1 MVGSSLLRKLKR
13 NSKNKFIL
21 ANKKELDLRNQ
32 TEVNNFFKMHKPH
45 TVYMAA
51 AKVGGIIAN
60 YTYPADFIYD
70 NLMIQ
75 CNIIKSSF
83 DNGVKKLLFIGSS
96 CIYPKFSDQPIKEES
111 LLSGKLEKTNEPYAV
126 SKIAGIKLCE
136 SFNRQFSNSHNI
148 DYRCVMPTNLYGPGD
163 SYTENLSHVIPAL
176 IKRFHEAKLKKLKRV
191 SVWGTGKAKRE
202 FLYVDDLANACIYVM
217 NLKKKEYNSI
227 TSEMESHINIG
238 FGEDVSIK
246 FLSNLVSNIVGYK
259 GKIEFDKSKPDGTP
273 RKILDSKLIKSLG
286 WKPTVDLKHGLAKT
300 YNDYLNKLNKVY
312 E

>member
-1 MVGSSLLRKLKR
+1 
-13 NSKNKFIL
+13 
-21 ANKKELDLRNQ
+21 
-32 TEVNNFFKMHKPH
+32 
-45 TVYMAA
+45 
-51 AKVGGIIAN
+51 
-60 YTYPADFIYD
+60 
-70 NLMIQ
+70 MIQ